1 MAKIRTRYTL
11 GDPIEFIDGDGK
23 PRREIVRMI
32 ETQLV
37 EDYDLWVIYGYGDNL
52 YELNH
57 VSEHKILISQRQI
70 NEQQKPGRALNTTI
84 TKQPATTNR
93 N

>member
-1 MAKIRTRYTL
+1 MATIKTRYTL
-11 GDPIEFIDGDGK
+11 GDTIQFIDSDGK

-32 ETQLV
+32 ETQIV
-37 EDYDLWVIYGYGDNL
+37 EGYDLWVIYGYGDNL

-70 NEQQKPGRALNTTI
+70 NEQQHPGRVPNTPVA
-84 TKQPATTNR
+84 KQPATTR
-93 N
+93 

>member
-11 GDPIEFIDGDGK
+11 GDTIQFIDSDGNQRK
-23 PRREIVRMI
+23 EIVRMI
-32 ETQLV
+32 ETQIV
-37 EDYDLWVIYGYGDNL
+37 EGYDLWVIYGYGADL

-70 NEQQKPGRALNTTI
+70 NEQQQHPGRVPNTSI
-84 TKQPATTNR
+84 AQQPATTR
-93 N
+93 